1 MTNTHNTTTTNK
13 DDLLKLYSSFINSF
27 DGTSGAFERAEPIMD
42 KLFDPSLTIIT
53 DDGPKDLDWYRNFA
67 KSFAAEAGNTAKVTH
82 IKPTP
87 QGIQVS
93 IKNVVAGIELDLITF
108 NGTAE
113 TDENEQ
119 LRITYFEPAGEDD
132 TSSKNQHLENV
143 GKMVQ
148 LVGDSCESP
157 EGKEEE
163 DSEIMF
169 ICKMI
174 ICSDKFVDFQ
184 YHARK
189 AVRKIKSTETEG
201 TLSFDMYLS
210 ESVARHSCHTV
221 ERYRDS
227 SSALEHILN
236 MQKNEDRNAA
246 ITQYSQVTVLEV
258 YGRASEELKD
268 LLSKEDYLVQYYG
281 SCGISI

>member
-1 MTNTHNTTTTNK
+1 MTNTQDTTTTNNK
-13 DDLLKLYSSFINSF
+13 AMDDLLKLYSSFINSF
-27 DGTSGAFERAEPIMD
+27 DGTPGAFERAEPIMD
-42 KLFDPSLTIIT
+42 KLFDPSLTLIT
-53 DDGPKDLDWYRNFA
+53 DDGPKDLDWYRSFA
-67 KSFAAEAGNTAKVTH
+67 KSFATEVGNTAKVTH

-87 QGIQVS
+87 QGIQVT

-113 TDENEQ
+113 KDENGQ
-119 LRITYFEPAGEDD
+119 FRITYFEPAGEDD

-143 GKMVQ
+143 GTMVQ
-148 LVGDSCESP
+148 LVRDCESP
-157 EGKEEE
+157 EGK
-163 DSEIMF
+163 DLEIMF

-174 ICSDKFVDFQ
+174 ICSDKWVDFQ

-189 AVRKIKSTETEG
+189 AMRKIKSTETEG

-210 ESVARHSCHTV
+210 ERDNHHACHTV

-236 MQKNEDRNAA
+236 MQNNKNRNAA

-258 YGRASEELKD
+258 YGQSSEELKD